1 MRTYRQVQDFEP
13 KVAAFL
19 ATHRDRLAATEPPRG
34 LWVCEQDGEPYIV
47 LLVYTDPH
55 IRVSV
60 IVDKPEDKPF
70 AALTKLAEAFE
81 AWALEAGVTTYGVVV
96 HVSDDHYCK
105 IIERRGGVEVGVKD
119 GWVEYLHTINAQL
132 DTSDGIRA
140 WAPADWRPLRPLMH
154 AFLKE
159 HRQAGGDFL
168 PTRRNVETFIRR
180 GMKAATTKGD
190 PCVIAWDGGQPVG
203 FALWLGI
210 DTDLDVAHRVVQ
222 GVGTYVV
229 PEKRRAGWSKRI
241 RQAAMSVARERGY
254 TQVAGTA
261 MDKRGMA
268 AGKSVG
274 GEVHGVYMRLDL
286 TKEAA

>member
-1 MRTYRQVQDFEP
+1 MRTYRQVTEFEP

-19 ATHRDRLAATEPPRG
+19 ATHKDRLAAFEAPRG
-34 LWVCEQDGEPYIV
+34 LWVCEQDGEPDIM

-55 IRVSV
+55 VRVSV

-81 AWALEAGVTTYGVVV
+81 VWAREQGVSAYGIVV
-96 HVSDDHYCK
+96 HASDDHYCK
-105 IIERRGGVEVGVKD
+105 IIERRGGVEVGHKD
-119 GWVEYLHTINAQL
+119 GWVEYLHTIDAKL
-132 DTSDGIRA
+132 DTSDGIRV

-154 AFLKE
+154 EFLVE
-159 HRQAGGDFL
+159 HRKAGGDFL

-190 PCVIAWDGGQPVG
+190 PCVIAWDAGKPVG

-210 DTDLDVAHRVVQ
+210 DTDLDLANKVVQ
-222 GVGTYVV
+222 GVGTYVTK
-229 PEKRRAGWSKRI
+229 ESRRQGWSKRI
-241 RQAAMSVARERGY
+241 RQAAAGVARERGY

-261 MDKRGMA
+261 MDKRGME
-268 AGKSVG
+268 AGRSVG
-274 GEVHGVYMRLDL
+274 AEVKGVFMQLDL